1 MDFENFDPENIPEF
15 DPQGFLDSLDDAFTL
30 PPELVDSPR
39 LNRLYEVIV
48 ARMRRESE
56 GVPMN
61 TIQTLLM
68 ERIALNYIVMKAR
81 EQGLLNPLSA
91 AAQKDHQTWWLAMT
105 AQFNKQLNKATE
117 QEYKEKL
124 LREVTNVII
133 SVLSKVEDPKLKV
146 QLKNDLMAGFEAAG
160 I

>member
-1 MDFENFDPENIPEF
+1 MDFENFDPDNLPEF
-15 DPQGFLDSLDDAFTL
+15 DPAAFLDSLDDAFTL
-30 PPELVDSPR
+30 PPELVDNPR
-39 LNRLYEVIV
+39 LQRLYEVIV
-48 ARMRRESE
+48 SRMRRESQ

-81 EQGLLNPLSA
+81 EQGLINPLSV

-117 QEYKEKL
+117 MEVKEKIL
-124 LREVTNVII
+124 LEVTNVII
-133 SVLSKVEDPKLKV
+133 NVLSKVPDPKLKL
-146 QLKNDLMAGFEAAG
+146 QLKQDLMAGFEAAG

>member
-1 MDFENFDPENIPEF
+1 MDFENFDPDNLPEF
-15 DPQGFLDSLDDAFTL
+15 DESQLLDSLDGAFTL
-30 PPELVDSPR
+30 PQELVDDAR
-39 LNRLYEVIV
+39 LHRLYEVIV

-81 EQGLLNPLSA
+81 EQGILNPLSV

-117 QEYKEKL
+117 QEYKDKL
-124 LREVTNVII
+124 LREVTGVII
-133 SVLSKVEDPKLKV
+133 SVLSKIEDPKLKL

>member
-1 MDFENFDPENIPEF
+1 MDFENFDPENFPEF
-15 DPQGFLDSLDDAFTL
+15 TAGDLNSLDSAFTL
-30 PPELVDSPR
+30 PEQVTADST
-39 LNRLYEVIV
+39 LQHLYEVIV
-48 ARMRRESE
+48 DRMRRESE

-117 QEYKEKL
+117 QEYKDKI
-124 LREVTNVII
+124 LREVTNVIV
-133 SVLSKVEDPKLKV
+133 SVLSKVEDPKLKL
-146 QLKNDLMAGFEAAG
+146 QLKNDLMSGFEAAG

>member
-1 MDFENFDPENIPEF
+1 MNFEDFDPENLPEF
-15 DPQGFLDSLDDAFTL
+15 DVEGLLDSLDGAFTL
-30 PPELVDSPR
+30 PQEITDDAR
-39 LNRLYEVIV
+39 LQRLYEVIV
-48 ARMRRESE
+48 SRMRRESE

-117 QEYKEKL
+117 QEYKDKI
-124 LREVTNVII
+124 LREVTGVIV
-133 SVLSKVEDPKLKV
+133 SVLSKVEDPKLKL
-146 QLKNDLMAGFEAAG
+146 QLKNDLMSGFEAAG

>member
-1 MDFENFDPENIPEF
+1 MSFELDPDNFPEF
-15 DPQGFLDSLDDAFTL
+15 DVSGALDSLDSAFTL
-30 PPELVDSPR
+30 PEQITSNPVLQ
-39 LNRLYEVIV
+39 NLYEVIV
-48 ARMRRESE
+48 SRMRRESE

-68 ERIALNYIVMKAR
+68 ERIALNYITMKAR
-81 EQGLLNPLSA
+81 EQGLLEPLSA

-117 QEYKEKL
+117 QEYKDKI
-124 LREVTNVII
+124 LREVLNVIV
-133 SVLSKVEDPKLKV
+133 SVLSKVEDPKLKK
-146 QLKNDLMAGFEAAG
+146 QLKDDLMAGFEAAG

>member
-1 MDFENFDPENIPEF
+1 MDFENFDPENLPEF
-15 DPQGFLDSLDDAFTL
+15 DVEGLLDSLDAAFTL
-30 PPELVDSPR
+30 PPELTEDVR
-39 LNRLYEVIV
+39 LHRLYEVIV
-48 ARMRRESE
+48 SRMRRESE

-117 QEYKEKL
+117 LEVKEKI
-124 LREVTNVII
+124 LREVTNVIVN
-133 SVLSKVEDPKLKV
+133 VLSKVEDPNLKK
-146 QLKNDLMAGFEAAG
+146 QLKADLMAGFEAAG

>member
-1 MDFENFDPENIPEF
+1 MDFDNFDPENFPEF
-15 DPQGFLDSLDDAFTL
+15 DPTGDLNSLDDAFTL
-30 PPELVDSPR
+30 PEWVTADTR
-39 LNRLYEVIV
+39 LRRLYEVIV
-48 ARMRRESE
+48 DRMRRESE

-81 EQGLLNPLSA
+81 EEGTLGTLSA
-91 AAQKDHQTWWLAMT
+91 AATKDHQSWWLAMT

-117 QEYKEKL
+117 QEFKEKI

-133 SVLSKVEDPKLKV
+133 SVLSKVEDPKLKA